1 MNPIKRFLQEQ
12 FSAPFHLA
20 LVASFTLVAALTIG
34 VGDWVISR
42 TINDYL
48 SESMNERVAHNAHLA
63 RSIYNARQ
71 EQVTGISYNLAK
83 DAAIAGS
90 IEAGDEASRR
100 LIGERLQTH
109 LQAPGLDND
118 YCVVLLDSQGNIV
131 AWASSTS
138 TWLDNRPHNGKQA
151 TAESAGNWGSLPIV
165 RESLQTSRS
174 ISSTEIIPAEL
185 LAMVGLAEQ
194 AKIELLDTP
203 RAAPEVFDPRE
214 GSGGLALLG
223 VTPLETDTGEVAGLA
238 LALHLFN
245 NDFSL
250 VDRIKDIAQIDTV
263 TIFLGDLRVSTN
275 VMTSEGQRAVGTRL
289 AADVGEVVLKDG
301 QEYVGTA
308 FVVNENYITRYE
320 PLHNQAGEIIGILY
334 VGARQSTFFRL
345 LDEVGRSI
353 TLAAL
358 VMVLFT
364 FLLAT
369 PVTRVIT
376 DPLKNLREM
385 AQVSKRVAQG
395 ETTVRMPVTY
405 GGEVGQL
412 ATEFNAMLDT
422 LHATREQLVH
432 SENLASLGQLAAGV
446 AHELNNPLG
455 TILLY
460 AESAQRECA
469 EDDPHCA
476 DLDVIVKETK
486 RCKRIVA
493 DLLNFSRQHQ
503 VIAQPTDI
511 NALLQELVEMAPHR
525 IKTVTIPIVTEF
537 DPNLPIIEGD
547 TAQLRQVFLN
557 LMTNAVEAMPEGGTM
572 TIRTRRGPSQ
582 MVTVEIEDTGVG
594 IRHEDLGKL
603 FTPFFTTKP
612 IGKGTGLG
620 LAISYGIIKMHR
632 GQINVKSQVG
642 QGTTFIISLP
652 IKLSV
657 AEQPGAPQAANETG
671 KVLIG

>member
-1 MNPIKRFLQEQ
+1 MTLMNPVRKFFRGL

-48 SESMNERVAHNAHLA
+48 AESMNERVARDAHLA

-71 EQVTGISYNLAK
+71 EQVAGLSYNLAK
-83 DAAIAGS
+83 DAALAAGLQ
-90 IEAGDEASRR
+90 AGDEASRR
-100 LIGERLQTH
+100 VIGERLQTH
-109 LQAPGLDND
+109 LLAPGLDDD
-118 YCVVLLDSQGNIV
+118 YCVVLLDRQWNIV
-131 AWASSTS
+131 AWA
-138 TWLDNRPHNGKQA
+138 NGIHSGIQA
-151 TAESAGNWGSLPIV
+151 TGAPAGNWGNLPIA
-165 RESLQTSRS
+165 REALQTSRS
-174 ISSTEIIPAEL
+174 LSSTEIIPAEL
-185 LAMVGLAEQ
+185 LAMVGLDEQ
-194 AKIELLDTP
+194 ARIELLETP

-214 GSGGLALLG
+214 GSGGLALVG
-223 VTPLETDTGEVAGLA
+223 VTPLETESGEVAGLA

-250 VDRIKDIAQIDTV
+250 VDQIKDIAQIDTV

-289 AADVGEVVLKDG
+289 AAEVGEVVLKGG

-320 PLHNQAGEIIGILY
+320 PLRNHAGEIIGILY
-334 VGARQSTFFRL
+334 VGARQSAFFRL

-353 TLAAL
+353 TLTAI

-376 DPLKNLREM
+376 NPLKNLREM

-395 ETTVRMPVTY
+395 ETDVRLPVSY
-405 GGEVGQL
+405 GGEVGQV
-412 ATEFNAMLDT
+412 AAEFNAMLDT
-422 LHATREQLVH
+422 LQATREQLVH

-476 DLDVIVKETK
+476 DLAVIVKETK

-511 NALLQELVEMAPHR
+511 NALLQELIEMAPRR
-525 IKTVTIPIVTEF
+525 IKTVSIPIVTEF
-537 DPNLPIIEGD
+537 DPNLPIINSD

-557 LMTNAVEAMPEGGTM
+557 IMTNAVEAMPQGGTL
-572 TIRTRRGPSQ
+572 TVRTQTGPNQ
-582 MVTVEIEDTGVG
+582 MITVEIEDTGCG
-594 IRHEDLGKL
+594 IPRENLGKL

-652 IKLSV
+652 VKLSA
-657 AEQPGAPQAANETG
+657 AEQPGAPQAASETG

>member
-1 MNPIKRFLQEQ
+1 MTLMNPFRRFFQGL

-20 LVASFTLVAALTIG
+20 LVASFTLVSALTIG

-48 SESMNERVAHNAHLA
+48 TESMNERVAHNAHLA
-63 RSIYNARQ
+63 RSIYETRQ
-71 EQVTGISYNLAK
+71 EQVAGLSYNLAK
-83 DAAIAGS
+83 DAAIAS
-90 IEAGDEASRR
+90 NLQAGNEVSRR
-100 LIGERLQTH
+100 IIGERLRAH
-109 LQAPGLDND
+109 LQAPGLEDD
-118 YCVVLLDSQGNIV
+118 YCAILLDSQGNIV
-131 AWASSTS
+131 AWANTS
-138 TWLDNRPHNGKQA
+138 DNGKPA
-151 TAESAGNWGSLPIV
+151 PAASGGNWGSLPV
-165 RESLQTSRS
+165 AREALQTSQS
-174 ISSTEIIPAEL
+174 ISSTEIIPGEL
-185 LAMVGLAEQ
+185 LAMVGLDEQ

-203 RAAPEVFDPRE
+203 KAAPNVFDPRE
-214 GSGGLALLG
+214 GSGGLALVG
-223 VTPLETDTGEVAGLA
+223 VTPLETETGQAVGLA

-250 VDRIKDIAQIDTV
+250 VDQIKEIAETDTV

-289 AADVGEVVLKDG
+289 AADVGDVVLKNG

-320 PLHNQAGEIIGILY
+320 PLRDHTGQVIGILY
-334 VGARQSTFFRL
+334 VGARQSAFFRL
-345 LDEVGRSI
+345 LEEVGRSI
-353 TLAAL
+353 TLTAI

-395 ETTVRMPVTY
+395 ETDVRMPVTY

-476 DLDVIVKETK
+476 DLAVIVKETK

-511 NALLQELVEMAPHR
+511 NAVLQELVEMAPRR
-525 IKTVTIPIVTEF
+525 IKTVSIPIVTEF
-537 DPNLPIIEGD
+537 DPSLPIIEAD

-557 LMTNAVEAMPEGGTM
+557 IMTNAVEAMPEGGTL
-572 TIRTRRGPSQ
+572 TLRTRKGPGEN
-582 MVTVEIEDTGVG
+582 VTIEIEDTGFG
-594 IRHEDLGKL
+594 IPHENLGKL

-652 IKLSV
+652 IKSSAV
-657 AEQPGAPQAANETG
+657 EQPGAPRGADETG
-671 KVLIG
+671 KILIG

>member
-1 MNPIKRFLQEQ
+1 MNPIPAFRRFFQGL

-48 SESMNERVAHNAHLA
+48 GESMSERVARDAHLA
-63 RSIYNARQ
+63 RSIYDARQ
-71 EQVTGISYNLAK
+71 KQVAGLSYNLAR
-83 DAAIAGS
+83 DAALAAGLR
-90 IEAGDEASRR
+90 AGDEASRR
-100 LIGERLQTH
+100 VIGERLQTH
-109 LQAPGLDND
+109 LQAPGLEAG
-118 YCVVLLDSQGNIV
+118 YCVLLLDRQGNIV
-131 AWASSTS
+131 AWA
-138 TWLDNRPHNGKQA
+138 NRIHNGTQA
-151 TAESAGNWGSLPIV
+151 TTANWGSLPIA
-165 RESLQTSRS
+165 REALQTSRS
-174 ISSTEIIPAEL
+174 LSSTEILPAEL
-185 LAMVGLAEQ
+185 LAMVGLDEQ
-194 AKIELLDTP
+194 ARIKLLETP

-214 GSGGLALLG
+214 GSGGLALVG
-223 VTPLETDTGEVAGLA
+223 VTPLETASGEVAGLA

-250 VDRIKDIAQIDTV
+250 VDQIKDIAQIDTV

-289 AADVGEVVLKDG
+289 ASEVGEVVLKGG

-320 PLHNQAGEIIGILY
+320 PLRNHAGEIIGILY
-334 VGARQSTFFRL
+334 VGARQSAFFRL

-353 TLAAL
+353 TLTAI

-385 AQVSKRVAQG
+385 AQVSQRVAQG
-395 ETTVRMPVTY
+395 ETDVRLPVSY
-405 GGEVGQL
+405 GSEVGQV

-469 EDDPHCA
+469 KDDPHCA
-476 DLDVIVKETK
+476 DLGVIVKETK

-511 NALLQELVEMAPHR
+511 NALIQELVEMAPRR
-525 IKTVTIPIVTEF
+525 IKTVSIPIVTEF
-537 DPNLPIIEGD
+537 DPRLPIIDGD
-547 TAQLRQVFLN
+547 TPQLRQVFLN
-557 LMTNAVEAMPEGGTM
+557 LMTNAVEAMPEGGTL
-572 TIRTRRGPSQ
+572 TVRTRTGPNQ
-582 MVTVEIEDTGVG
+582 MITVEIEDTGFG
-594 IRHEDLGKL
+594 IPHENLGKL

-652 IKLSV
+652 VKLSA

-671 KVLIG
+671 KVWIG

>member
-642 QGTTFIISLP
+642 QGTTFIIVLP

-657 AEQPGAPQAANETG
+657 AEQPGAPQATNETG

>member
-1 MNPIKRFLQEQ
+1 MNPVRRFFQEL

-20 LVASFTLVAALTIG
+20 LVASFTLVAAVTIG

-42 TINDYL
+42 AINEYL
-48 SESMNERVAHNAHLA
+48 SESMNERVAHDAHLA
-63 RSIYNARQ
+63 RSIYNASQ
-71 EQVTGISYNLAK
+71 EQVAGISYNLAK
-83 DAAIAGS
+83 DAAIRASLGAAQ
-90 IEAGDEASRR
+90 AGDEASRR
-100 LIGERLQTH
+100 AIGERLQLL
-109 LQAPGLDND
+109 LQAPGLDDD
-118 YCVVLLDSQGNIV
+118 YCVLLLDSQGNIV
-131 AWASSTS
+131 AWANAF
-138 TWLDNRPHNGKQA
+138 DNGTQA
-151 TAESAGNWGSLPIV
+151 SGGNWGSLPIA
-165 RESLQTSRS
+165 REALENPRS
-174 ISSTEIIPAEL
+174 IASTEIIPGEL
-185 LAMVGLAEQ
+185 LAMVGLDEQ

-214 GSGGLALLG
+214 GSGGLALLAI
-223 VTPLETDTGEVAGLA
+223 TPLETESGERAGLA
-238 LALHLFN
+238 LALRLFN

-289 AADVGEVVLKDG
+289 AADVGEVVLKG
-301 QEYVGTA
+301 GREYVGTA

-320 PLHNQAGEIIGILY
+320 PLRNHAGEVVGILY
-334 VGARQSTFFRL
+334 VGARQAAFFGL

-353 TLAAL
+353 TLTAI

-364 FLLAT
+364 LLLAT

-376 DPLKNLREM
+376 NPLKNLREM

-395 ETTVRMPVTY
+395 ETDARLPVSY

-422 LHATREQLVH
+422 LRATREQLVH
-432 SENLASLGQLAAGV
+432 TENLASLGQLAAGV
-446 AHELNNPLG
+446 AHEINNPLG

-460 AESAQRECA
+460 SESMQRECA
-469 EDDPHCA
+469 EDDPRRA
-476 DLDVIVKETK
+476 DLGVIVKETK
-486 RCKRIVA
+486 RCKRTVA
-493 DLLNFSRQHQ
+493 DLLNFSRQHR

-511 NALLQELVEMAPHR
+511 NALLQELIEMAPRR
-525 IKTVTIPIVTEF
+525 IKTVTIPIVTEL
-537 DPNLPIIEGD
+537 DPNLPIIDGD

-557 LMTNAVEAMPEGGTM
+557 IMTNAVEAMPEGGALTV
-572 TIRTRRGPSQ
+572 RTRKGPGEN
-582 MVTVEIEDTGVG
+582 VTIEIEDTGFG
-594 IRHEDLGKL
+594 IPHENLGKL

-632 GQINVKSQVG
+632 GQINVKSKVG
-642 QGTTFIISLP
+642 QGATFIISLP
-652 IKLSV
+652 VKLPA
-657 AEQPGAPQAANETG
+657 AEQASAPQTANETG
-671 KVLIG
+671 KALIG

>member
-1 MNPIKRFLQEQ
+1 MNAIKRLIQEL

-20 LVASFTLVAALTIG
+20 LVASFTLVAAVTIG

-42 TINDYL
+42 TINAYL

-63 RSIYNARQ
+63 RSIYNASQ
-71 EQVTGISYNLAK
+71 EQVAGLSYDLAHDPIIADSFK
-83 DAAIAGS
+83 AGDAA
-90 IEAGDEASRR
+90 SRQ
-100 LIGERLQTH
+100 LIGERIQTL
-109 LQAPGLDND
+109 LQAPGLEAD
-118 YCVVLLDSQGNIV
+118 YCVLLLDSQGNVV
-131 AWASSTS
+131 AVEHSPGS
-138 TWLDNRPHNGKQA
+138 GKPA
-151 TAESAGNWGSLPIV
+151 PAAPAGSWGSLPIV
-165 RESLQTSRS
+165 QEALKNPRSLA
-174 ISSTEIIPAEL
+174 STEIIPGEL
-185 LAMVGLAEQ
+185 LALVGLAEQ
-194 AKIELLDTP
+194 AKIELLETP
-203 RAAPEVFDPRE
+203 KAAPEVFDPRE

-250 VDRIKDIAQIDTV
+250 VDRIKDNAQIDTV

-275 VMTSEGQRAVGTRL
+275 VMTTEGQRAVGTRL
-289 AADVGEVVLKDG
+289 ASEVGEVVLQGG

-320 PLHNQAGEIIGILY
+320 PLRNQAGEVVGILY
-334 VGARQSTFFRL
+334 VGARQSAFFGL

-353 TLAAL
+353 TLTAI

-376 DPLKNLREM
+376 NPLKNLREM

-395 ETTVRMPVTY
+395 ETDVRLPVSY
-405 GGEVGQL
+405 GGEVGQV

-446 AHELNNPLG
+446 AHEINNPLG

-460 AESAQRECA
+460 SESMQRECA
-469 EDDPHCA
+469 EDDPRYA
-476 DLDVIVKETK
+476 DLAVIVKETK

-511 NALLQELVEMAPHR
+511 NALLQELVEMAPRR

-537 DPNLPIIEGD
+537 DPHLPIIDGD

-557 LMTNAVEAMPEGGTM
+557 IMTNAVEAMPQGGTL
-572 TIRTRRGPSQ
+572 TVRTRQGQ
-582 MVTVEIEDTGVG
+582 GGIVTIEIADTGVG
-594 IRHEDLGKL
+594 IPHEDLGKL

-632 GQINVKSQVG
+632 GQIHVKSQPG

-652 IKLSV
+652 VKLSV
-657 AEQPGAPQAANETG
+657 AEQANAPQTAHETG
-671 KVLIG
+671 KILIG

>member
-1 MNPIKRFLQEQ
+1 MNPAPLRSALGMFRRFLQEQ

-20 LVASFTLVAALTIG
+20 LVASFTLVSALTIG

-48 SESMNERVAHNAHLA
+48 GESMNERVARDAHLA
-63 RSIYNARQ
+63 RSIYNARL
-71 EQVTGISYNLAK
+71 EQAAGLSYNLSK
-83 DAAIAGS
+83 DAALAAGLQ
-90 IEAGDEASRR
+90 AGDEASRR
-100 LIGERLQTH
+100 FIGERLQTH
-109 LQAPGLDND
+109 LQAPGLENA
-118 YCVVLLDSQGNIV
+118 YCVVLLDRQGNIV
-131 AWASSTS
+131 AWANAF
-138 TWLDNRPHNGKQA
+138 DNGTQA
-151 TAESAGNWGSLPIV
+151 SAGNWGSLPIA
-165 RESLQTSRS
+165 RESLAASRS
-174 ISSTEIIPAEL
+174 IASTEIIPAEL
-185 LAMVGLAEQ
+185 LAMVGLDEQ
-194 AKIELLDTP
+194 ARIELLETP

-214 GSGGLALLG
+214 GSGGLALVG
-223 VTPLETDTGEVAGLA
+223 VTPLETDSGEVAGLA

-250 VDRIKDIAQIDTV
+250 VDQIKDIAQIDTV

-275 VMTSEGQRAVGTRL
+275 VMTSEGRRAVGTRL
-289 AADVGEVVLKDG
+289 AAEVGEVVLRGG

-320 PLHNQAGEIIGILY
+320 PLRNHAGEIVGILY
-334 VGARQSTFFRL
+334 VGARQAAFFGL
-345 LDEVGRSI
+345 LEEVGRSI
-353 TLAAL
+353 TLTAI

-364 FLLAT
+364 FLLAA

-376 DPLKNLREM
+376 NPLKNLREM

-395 ETTVRMPVTY
+395 ETDARLPVSY
-405 GGEVGQL
+405 GGEVGQV

-422 LHATREQLVH
+422 LQATREQLVH

-460 AESAQRECA
+460 SESAQRECA

-476 DLDVIVKETK
+476 DLAVIVKETK

-511 NALLQELVEMAPHR
+511 NALLQELIEMAPRR
-525 IKTVTIPIVTEF
+525 IKTVRIPIVTEF
-537 DPNLPIIEGD
+537 DPNLPIIDAD

-557 LMTNAVEAMPEGGTM
+557 LMTNAVEAMPEGGTL
-572 TIRTRRGPSQ
+572 TVRARTGPNQ
-582 MVTVEIEDTGVG
+582 MITVEIEDTGIG
-594 IRHEDLGKL
+594 IPHEDLGKL

-632 GQINVKSQVG
+632 GQINVKSQAG
-642 QGTTFIISLP
+642 QGTTFILSLP

-657 AEQPGAPQAANETG
+657 EERASPPQAANETG
-671 KVLIG
+671 KALIG

>member
-1 MNPIKRFLQEQ
+1 MTLMNPVRKFFRGL

-48 SESMNERVAHNAHLA
+48 AESMNERVARDAHLA

-71 EQVTGISYNLAK
+71 EQVAGLSYNLAK
-83 DAAIAGS
+83 DAALAAGLQ
-90 IEAGDEASRR
+90 AGDEASRR
-100 LIGERLQTH
+100 VIGERLQTH
-109 LQAPGLDND
+109 LLAPGLDDD
-118 YCVVLLDSQGNIV
+118 YCVVLLDRQWNIV
-131 AWASSTS
+131 AWA
-138 TWLDNRPHNGKQA
+138 NGIHSGIQA
-151 TAESAGNWGSLPIV
+151 TGAPAGNWGNLPIA
-165 RESLQTSRS
+165 REALQTSRS
-174 ISSTEIIPAEL
+174 LSSTEIIPAEL
-185 LAMVGLAEQ
+185 LAMVGLDEQ
-194 AKIELLDTP
+194 ARIELLETP

-214 GSGGLALLG
+214 GSGGLALVG
-223 VTPLETDTGEVAGLA
+223 VTPLETESGEVAGLA

-250 VDRIKDIAQIDTV
+250 VDQIKDIAQIDTV

-289 AADVGEVVLKDG
+289 AAEVGEVVLKGG

-320 PLHNQAGEIIGILY
+320 PLRNHAGEIIGILY
-334 VGARQSTFFRL
+334 VGARQSASFRL

-353 TLAAL
+353 TLTAI

-376 DPLKNLREM
+376 NPLKNLREM

-395 ETTVRMPVTY
+395 ETDVRLPVSY
-405 GGEVGQL
+405 GGEVGQV

-422 LHATREQLVH
+422 LQATREQLVH

-476 DLDVIVKETK
+476 DLAVIVKETK

-511 NALLQELVEMAPHR
+511 NALLQELIEMAPRR
-525 IKTVTIPIVTEF
+525 IKTVSIPIVTEF
-537 DPNLPIIEGD
+537 DPNLPIINSD

-557 LMTNAVEAMPEGGTM
+557 IMTNAVEAMPQGGTL
-572 TIRTRRGPSQ
+572 TVRTQTGPNQ
-582 MVTVEIEDTGVG
+582 MITVEIEDTGCG
-594 IRHEDLGKL
+594 IPRENLGKL

-652 IKLSV
+652 VKLSA
-657 AEQPGAPQAANETG
+657 AEQPGAPQAASETG

>member
-1 MNPIKRFLQEQ
+1 MNPIRRFFQGLY
-12 FSAPFHLA
+12 SAPFHLA

-63 RSIYNARQ
+63 RSIYEAKQ
-71 EQVTGISYNLAK
+71 EQVAGLSYNLAK
-83 DAAIAGS
+83 DAAILVS
-90 IEAGDEASRR
+90 LQAGDGASRR
-100 LIGERLQTH
+100 VIGERLQTH
-109 LQAPGLDND
+109 LQAPGLEND

-131 AWASSTS
+131 AWANAF
-138 TWLDNRPHNGKQA
+138 DNGTQA
-151 TAESAGNWGSLPIV
+151 SAGNWGSLPIA
-165 RESLQTSRS
+165 RESLQTSRG
-174 ISSTEIIPAEL
+174 ISSTEIIPGEL
-185 LAMVGLAEQ
+185 LAMVGLSEQ
-194 AKIELLDTP
+194 ARIALLDTP

-214 GSGGLALLG
+214 GSAGLAL
-223 VTPLETDTGEVAGLA
+223 VSATPIQTKTGEMAGLA

-250 VDRIKDIAQIDTV
+250 VDQIKNIAQIDTV

-275 VMTSEGQRAVGTRL
+275 VMTHEGQRAVGTRL
-289 AADVGEVVLKDG
+289 AAEVGEVVLKGG

-320 PLHNQAGEIIGILY
+320 PLRDHAGKVVGILY
-334 VGARQSTFFRL
+334 VGARQAAFFRL
-345 LDEVGRSI
+345 LEEVGRSI
-353 TLAAL
+353 TLTAI

-395 ETTVRMPVTY
+395 ETDVRMPVSY

-422 LHATREQLVH
+422 LHATREQLGH

-476 DLDVIVKETK
+476 DLAVIVKETK

-511 NALLQELVEMAPHR
+511 NALLQELIEMAPRR
-525 IKTVTIPIVTEF
+525 IKTVSIPIVTEF
-537 DPNLPIIEGD
+537 DPSLPIIDAD

-557 LMTNAVEAMPEGGTM
+557 LMTNAVEAMPEGGTL
-572 TIRTRRGPSQ
+572 TVRTRKGPGEN
-582 MVTVEIEDTGVG
+582 VAIEIEDTGFG
-594 IRHEDLGKL
+594 IPRENLGKL

-642 QGTTFIISLP
+642 QGTTFIVSLP
-652 IKLSV
+652 IKLSL
-657 AEQPGAPQAANETG
+657 AESSSAPRGADETG

>member
-20 LVASFTLVAALTIG
+20 LVASFTLVAAVTIG
-34 VGDWVISR
+34 VGAWVMSR

-48 SESMNERVAHNAHLA
+48 AETMNERVARDAHLA
-63 RSIYNARQ
+63 QAIYNARL
-71 EQVTGISYNLAK
+71 EQVAGLSYNLTQ
-83 DAAIAGS
+83 DAALTGGFDA
-90 IEAGDEASRR
+90 ADEESRR
-100 LIGERLQTH
+100 VIGERLQAH
-109 LQAPGLDND
+109 LQAPGLDNE

-131 AWASSTS
+131 AWANAF
-138 TWLDNRPHNGKQA
+138 DNGKQA
-151 TAESAGNWGSLPIV
+151 SAGNWGSLPIAQ
-165 RESLQTSRS
+165 ESLSASRS
-174 ISSTEIIPAEL
+174 IASTEIIPGEL
-185 LAMVGLAEQ
+185 LAMVGLDEQ
-194 AKIELLDTP
+194 AKIALLDTP
-203 RAAPEVFDPRE
+203 RAAPQVFDPRE
-214 GSGGLALLG
+214 GSAGLALVS
-223 VTPLETDTGEVAGLA
+223 VTPIETETGEVAGLA

-250 VDRIKDIAQIDTV
+250 VDQIKDSAQIDTV

-275 VMTSEGQRAVGTRL
+275 VMTSEGRRAVGTRL
-289 AADVGEVVLKDG
+289 ASDVGEVVLKDG

-320 PLHNQAGEIIGILY
+320 PLRDHAGEIIGILY
-334 VGARQSTFFRL
+334 VGARQSAFFRL

-353 TLAAL
+353 MLTAI

-395 ETTVRMPVTY
+395 ETDVRLPVSY
-405 GGEVGQL
+405 GGEVGQV

-476 DLDVIVKETK
+476 DLEVIVKETK

-511 NALLQELVEMAPHR
+511 NALLQELIEMAPRR
-525 IKTVTIPIVTEF
+525 IKTVSIPIVTEF
-537 DPNLPIIEGD
+537 DPRLPIIDGD

-557 LMTNAVEAMPEGGTM
+557 IMTNAVEAMPEGGTL
-572 TIRTRRGPSQ
+572 TVRTRTGPVQ
-582 MVTVEIEDTGVG
+582 MITVEIEDTGSG
-594 IRHEDLGKL
+594 IPHENLGKL

-652 IKLSV
+652 VKLSV

>member
-1 MNPIKRFLQEQ
+1 MNPIRRFFQGL

-20 LVASFTLVAALTIG
+20 LVASFTLVSALTIG

-48 SESMNERVAHNAHLA
+48 TESMNERVAHNAHLA
-63 RSIYNARQ
+63 RSIYETRQ
-71 EQVTGISYNLAK
+71 EQVAGLSYNLAK
-83 DAAIAGS
+83 DAAIAANLQ
-90 IEAGDEASRR
+90 AGNEASRR
-100 LIGERLQTH
+100 IIGERLRAH
-109 LQAPGLDND
+109 LQAPGLEDD

-131 AWASSTS
+131 AWANTS
-138 TWLDNRPHNGKQA
+138 DNGKPA
-151 TAESAGNWGSLPIV
+151 PAGPAGNWGSLPIA
-165 RESLQTSRS
+165 RASLQTSQS
-174 ISSTEIIPAEL
+174 ISSTEIIPGEL
-185 LAMVGLAEQ
+185 LAMVGLDKQ
-194 AKIELLDTP
+194 ARIELLDTP
-203 RAAPEVFDPRE
+203 KAAPDVFDPRE
-214 GSGGLALLG
+214 GSGGLALVG
-223 VTPLETDTGEVAGLA
+223 VTPLETETGQTAGLA

-250 VDRIKDIAQIDTV
+250 VDQIKDTAQTDTV

-275 VMTSEGQRAVGTRL
+275 VMTSEGRRAVGTRL
-289 AADVGEVVLKDG
+289 AADVGEVVLKNG

-320 PLHNQAGEIIGILY
+320 PLRNHAGEVIGILY
-334 VGARQSTFFRL
+334 VGARQSAFFRL

-353 TLAAL
+353 MLTAI

-395 ETTVRMPVTY
+395 ETDVRMPVTY

-476 DLDVIVKETK
+476 DLAVIVKETK

-511 NALLQELVEMAPHR
+511 NALLQELVEMAPRR
-525 IKTVTIPIVTEF
+525 IKTVSIPVVTEF
-537 DPNLPIIEGD
+537 DPSLPIIEAD

-557 LMTNAVEAMPEGGTM
+557 IMTNAVEAMPEGGTL
-572 TIRTRRGPSQ
+572 TIRTRKGPGGN
-582 MVTVEIEDTGVG
+582 VTIEIEDTGFG
-594 IRHEDLGKL
+594 IPHENLGKL

-652 IKLSV
+652 IKSSA
-657 AEQPGAPQAANETG
+657 AEQSGAPRGADETG
-671 KVLIG
+671 KALIG

>member
-1 MNPIKRFLQEQ
+1 MNPIRRFFQEQ

-20 LVASFTLVAALTIG
+20 LVASFTLVAAVTIG
-34 VGDWVISR
+34 VGAWVISR

-48 SESMNERVAHNAHLA
+48 AETMNERVARDAYLAQSIYQSNLDNVTALA
-63 RSIYNARQ
+63 RLLANDPDIRANLSAASQGQADARKIVEARLPLAQ
-71 EQVTGISYNLAK
+71 KQLAPSTSLRTNL
-83 DAAIAGS
+83 
-90 IEAGDEASRR
+90 
-100 LIGERLQTH
+100 
-109 LQAPGLDND
+109 
-118 YCVVLLDSQGNIV
+118 VLLDAAGNIV
-131 AWASSTS
+131 AAQTV
-138 TWLDNRPHNGKQA
+138 
-151 TAESAGNWGSLPIV
+151 AGNAEQAFVAGARSWGSLPIV
-165 RESLQTSRS
+165 RITLENGQGLAA
-174 ISSTEIIPAEL
+174 TEIIPGEL
-185 LAMVGLAEQ
+185 LEMVGLADQ

-203 RAAPEVFDPRE
+203 RAALEVFDPRE
-214 GSGGLALLG
+214 GSAGLAL
-223 VTPLETDTGEVAGLA
+223 VSVAPVETESGEISGLV

-250 VDRIKDIAQIDTV
+250 VDQIKDSAQIDTV

-275 VMTSEGQRAVGTRL
+275 VMTTEGQRAVGTRL
-289 AADVGEVVLKDG
+289 AADVGDVVLENG

-320 PLHNQAGEIIGILY
+320 PLRNHTGEIIGILY
-334 VGARQSTFFRL
+334 VGARQSAFFRL
-345 LDEVGRSI
+345 LDDVGRRI
-353 TLAAL
+353 TLTAFI
-358 VMVLFT
+358 MVLFT

-376 DPLKNLREM
+376 NPLKNLREM

-395 ETTVRMPVTY
+395 ETDVRMPVSY

-486 RCKRIVA
+486 RCKRIVG

-503 VIAQPTDI
+503 VILQPTDI
-511 NALLQELVEMAPHR
+511 NALLQELIEMAPRR
-525 IKTVTIPIVTEF
+525 IKAVTIPIVTEF
-537 DPNLPIIEGD
+537 DPNLPIIDSD

-557 LMTNAVEAMPEGGTM
+557 IMTNAVEAMPEGGTLS
-572 TIRTRRGPSQ
+572 ICTRREPGDQ
-582 MVTVEIEDTGVG
+582 VTIVIEDTGVG
-594 IRHEDLGKL
+594 ISHENLGKL

-632 GQINVKSQVG
+632 GQINVKSQIG
-642 QGTTFIISLP
+642 KGTAFIISLP
-652 IKLSV
+652 DKLSV
-657 AEQPGAPQAANETG
+657 VEQGSPPQAAKETG

>member
-1 MNPIKRFLQEQ
+1 MNPVRRFLQEQ

-48 SESMNERVAHNAHLA
+48 GESMNERVAHNAHLA
-63 RSIYNARQ
+63 RSIYNARL
-71 EQVTGISYNLAK
+71 EQAAGLSYNLSR
-83 DAAIAGS
+83 DAALAAS
-90 IEAGDEASRR
+90 LQARDEASRR
-100 LIGERLQTH
+100 LIGERLQTL
-109 LQAPGLDND
+109 LQAPGLEND
-118 YCVVLLDSQGNIV
+118 YCVVLLDRQGNIV
-131 AWASSTS
+131 AWANAFEYGT
-138 TWLDNRPHNGKQA
+138 QA
-151 TAESAGNWGSLPIV
+151 SAGNWGSLPIA
-165 RESLQTSRS
+165 RESLAASRS
-174 ISSTEIIPAEL
+174 IASTEIIPGEL
-185 LAMVGLAEQ
+185 LAMVGLDEQ
-194 AKIELLDTP
+194 AKIALLDTP
-203 RAAPEVFDPRE
+203 RAAPQVFDPRE
-214 GSGGLALLG
+214 GSAGLAL
-223 VTPLETDTGEVAGLA
+223 VSATPIQTERGEAAGLA

-250 VDRIKDIAQIDTV
+250 VDQIKDSAQIDTV

-275 VMTSEGQRAVGTRL
+275 VMTSEGRRAVGTRL
-289 AADVGEVVLKDG
+289 AADVGEVVLKAG

-320 PLHNQAGEIIGILY
+320 PLRDHAGEIIGILY
-334 VGARQSTFFRL
+334 VGARQSAFFRL

-353 TLAAL
+353 TLTAI

-395 ETTVRMPVTY
+395 ETDVRLPVSY
-405 GGEVGQL
+405 GGEVGQV

-476 DLDVIVKETK
+476 DLAVIVKETK

-511 NALLQELVEMAPHR
+511 NALLQELVEMAPRR
-525 IKTVTIPIVTEF
+525 IKTVSIPIVTEF
-537 DPNLPIIEGD
+537 EPGLPIIDAD

-557 LMTNAVEAMPEGGTM
+557 IMTNAVEAMPEGGTL
-572 TIRTRRGPSQ
+572 TVRTRKGPAQ
-582 MVTVEIEDTGVG
+582 MITVEIEDTGFG
-594 IRHEDLGKL
+594 IPHENLGKL

-632 GQINVKSQVG
+632 GQINVKSQVS

-652 IKLSV
+652 IKLSA